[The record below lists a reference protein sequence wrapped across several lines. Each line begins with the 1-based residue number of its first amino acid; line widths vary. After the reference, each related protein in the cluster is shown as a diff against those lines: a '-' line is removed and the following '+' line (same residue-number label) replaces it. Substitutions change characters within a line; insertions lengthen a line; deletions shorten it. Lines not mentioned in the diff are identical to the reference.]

1 MNVQIRPFK
10 PEDYPD
16 VAQIYQAGID
26 TGIAT
31 FEEQAPNFED
41 WDVRFYPE
49 CRLIATV
56 DGKVAGWAA
65 LSLVSKR
72 KVYSG
77 VAEVT
82 VYISPE
88 YKGMGIGSTLL
99 KSLIEASE
107 AARFWTLTAH
117 IFPQNEASISLHLK
131 HGFRIMGVHEKIA
144 KRNGKWQ
151 DNTLLERRSSTI
163 Y

>member
-1 MNVQIRPFK
+1 MNIHIRAFK

-16 VAQIYQAGID
+16 VAHIYQAGIN

-31 FEEQAPNFED
+31 FEEQAPHFED
-41 WDVRFYPE
+41 WDVRFFPE
-49 CRLIATV
+49 CRLIATL

-82 VYISPE
+82 VYVSPD

-107 AARFWTLTAH
+107 AAGFWTLTAH
-117 IFPQNEASISLHLK
+117 IFPENKASIALHIK

-144 KRNGKWQ
+144 KCNGNWQ
-151 DNTLLERRSSTI
+151 DNMLLERRSTTI